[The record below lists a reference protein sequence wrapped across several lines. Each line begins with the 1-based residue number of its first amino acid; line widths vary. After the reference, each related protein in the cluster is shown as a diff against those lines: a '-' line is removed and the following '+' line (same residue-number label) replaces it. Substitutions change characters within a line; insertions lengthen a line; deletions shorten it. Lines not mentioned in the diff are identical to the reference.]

1 MVNKILKGLSA
12 NSGNILCQRIECM
25 VQMFCAY
32 RGRGYFVILKQKLLE
47 TLAVKQETSLL
58 FTITYYVPKV
68 LNAFPEKRES

>member
-1 MVNKILKGLSA
+1 
-12 NSGNILCQRIECM
+12 M

-32 RGRGYFVILKQKLLE
+32 RGRVYFVILKQKLLE